1 MSAPTQDKT
10 TAAGYRF
17 GDFQVDVDARKL
29 TRAGEPVPL
38 PSRVYDVLVYLIENR
53 ERPVQK
59 DEIITAI
66 WSEVIVTDDS
76 LIHAISVLRRALSD
90 ERQNPTYIETI
101 PRRGYRFIAEV
112 TTGSAETAPPRE
124 LPPER
129 ADRPLPPAAVPAA
142 APMPKPTGWR
152 RFSEALMVAG
162 LAAAVVAILL
172 QVMGPGG
179 QETAGTAS
187 VRLYQPPPSGTSIAS
202 GGVLSPDGRYLMF
215 VARDESDGHKG
226 LWVRALQSG
235 EMWTLE
241 GTTGASKPFWAPDS
255 RRLGFFANGQLMTTD
270 INSESLQAVAPVLT
284 PGGAAWNA
292 DDRILF
298 AEWASGLYLA
308 PASGDGAVTDVLTLS
323 RAAEDIAFSWPQFFP
338 DNERYLYQV
347 VSLDPGRTG
356 VYVGN
361 LATREQ
367 VKLLDTTSPATLA
380 PPRHLLH
387 VRNDMLIA
395 EEFDPQWLEL
405 TGRAMVIARGITEPS
420 LTADNIVSASSDLIA
435 FEQGLRQQNLVW
447 YDRRGERLGNLN
459 MPTVLFNPR
468 VSPDGTELLAS
479 SSITNN
485 PGLWIASLA
494 REEYARLENDA
505 IAPVWSPDGRHVAF
519 TAHGGYDMKIRSRQG
534 EGASQ
539 LLTSD
544 DAVMILNDWSVDGSE
559 ILFSKPGSD
568 ADLDLWRMRLDD
580 GSKMPLLATEH
591 SESQA
596 RLSPDGQW
604 VAYTSDE
611 SGAQQ
616 VYVDRYPGLG
626 ARQQVSLSGGGQPQW
641 QADQQAL
648 YFLSS
653 DRAIMSVDVSNSGNL
668 DSTLVVSEPR
678 RLFRPA
684 VAGDPDGARDYFAVV
699 NNGERFLVDNAEG
712 MDRNQGI
719 TVIVNW
725 AETLQDNAA
734 GLDTTF

>member
-1 MSAPTQDKT
+1 
-10 TAAGYRF
+10 
-17 GDFQVDVDARKL
+17 
-29 TRAGEPVPL
+29 
-38 PSRVYDVLVYLIENR
+38 
-53 ERPVQK
+53 
-59 DEIITAI
+59 
-66 WSEVIVTDDS
+66 
-76 LIHAISVLRRALSD
+76 
-90 ERQNPTYIETI
+90 
-101 PRRGYRFIAEV
+101 
-112 TTGSAETAPPRE
+112 
-124 LPPER
+124 
-129 ADRPLPPAAVPAA
+129 
-142 APMPKPTGWR
+142 
-152 RFSEALMVAG
+152 
-162 LAAAVVAILL
+162 
-172 QVMGPGG
+172 
-179 QETAGTAS
+179 
-187 VRLYQPPPSGTSIAS
+187 
-202 GGVLSPDGRYLMF
+202 
-215 VARDESDGHKG
+215 
-226 LWVRALQSG
+226 
-235 EMWTLE
+235 
-241 GTTGASKPFWAPDS
+241 
-255 RRLGFFANGQLMTTD
+255 
-270 INSESLQAVAPVLT
+270 
-284 PGGAAWNA
+284 
-292 DDRILF
+292 
-298 AEWASGLYLA
+298 
-308 PASGDGAVTDVLTLS
+308 
-323 RAAEDIAFSWPQFFP
+323 
-338 DNERYLYQV
+338 
-347 VSLDPGRTG
+347 
-356 VYVGN
+356 
-361 LATREQ
+361 
-367 VKLLDTTSPATLA
+367 
-380 PPRHLLH
+380 
-387 VRNDMLIA
+387 
-395 EEFDPQWLEL
+395 
-405 TGRAMVIARGITEPS
+405 MVIARGITEPS

-568 ADLDLWRMRLDD
+568 ADLDLWRIRLDD